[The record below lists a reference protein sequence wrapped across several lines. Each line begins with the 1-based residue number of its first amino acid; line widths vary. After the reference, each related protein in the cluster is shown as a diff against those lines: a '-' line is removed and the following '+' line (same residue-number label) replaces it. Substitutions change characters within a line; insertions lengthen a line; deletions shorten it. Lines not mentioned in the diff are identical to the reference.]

1 MFVSLRGREKPMKFI
16 SDFTERFGVK
26 IEFDKKNVVEKENRY
41 FLLNDRL
48 KGLITDDFFYAGVYL
63 GTVKNGA
70 FLPSVNLLKIITKKE
85 KANKVFV
92 DERSAWL
99 FICGRDIF
107 KRGITKIEGSR
118 KKGDYTLVLN
128 RHGECLGFGIILKD
142 LNDVE
147 KGVAIKNVLDIGDF
161 LRREKKHQEE

>member
-1 MFVSLRGREKPMKFI
+1 MKFI
-16 SDFTERFGVK
+16 GDFAARFGVK
-26 IEFDKKNVVEKENRY
+26 IDFDEKNIVEKENRY

-48 KGLITDDFFYAGVYL
+48 KGLIGNDFFYAGVYL
-63 GTVKNGA
+63 GMVKNGV
-70 FLPSVNLLKIITKKE
+70 FLPSFNLLKIIAEKE
-85 KANKVFV
+85 GANKVFV

-118 KKGDYTLVLN
+118 KRGDYTLVLN

-142 LNDVE
+142 LDAVE
-147 KGVAIKNVLDIGDF
+147 KGVVVKNVLDIGDF
-161 LRREKKHQEE
+161 LRRERRHPEE